1 MISNVY
7 SYYMAEY
14 GLSSNSRH
22 STHKKSE
29 LRDIYNNIVKISRS
43 SPFFD
48 VDISEESQ
56 KLAID
61 IKENARKL
69 SDITADLTDASNG
82 SMTFK
87 SIAQSDNPEIL
98 DVRYIGDNQAAGSS
112 KEFTLSVKQLA
123 RPQVNEGHYINP
135 RARFLYSGTYSF
147 DVDISSIT
155 YELQFTVRDN
165 EHNLDIQN
173 KLARLINNSNIG
185 LNARVDKNRIDDTA
199 LIIQSN
205 MTGVGERPV
214 IFNITDDN
222 TSALPGAVSAFGLNN
237 TTEYPA
243 NAVFELNGTEKIS
256 SSNSFTVDREFEV
269 QLKKVNEEGEHVTV
283 GLKQNFDSLV
293 DSLRELTDKYNTLT
307 ALAGKSNTSGGRH
320 LYNDMVRIAH
330 SYKGVLD
337 SNGIT
342 INEEGLLNINDD
354 KLKQASDE
362 GSILNT
368 LSQIGRFKNALQH
381 EAGKIMINPME
392 YINKTIISYKNP
404 SRPSSDPYMTSLY
417 SGMMYNGY
425 C

>member
-7 SYYMAEY
+7 SYYMSQY
-14 GLSSNSRH
+14 GIQPAGRH
-22 STHKKSE
+22 STHKRNE

-48 VDISEESQ
+48 VDFSEESQ

-69 SDITADLTDASNG
+69 SDITEDLTDASNG
-82 SMTFK
+82 SMTYK
-87 SIAQSDNPEIL
+87 SIAQSDMPDVL
-98 DVRYIGDNQAAGSS
+98 DAKYIGDNQAAGSS
-112 KEFTLSVKQLA
+112 KSFSVSVKQLA
-123 RPQVNEGHYINP
+123 TPQINTGSYVNP
-135 RARFLYSGTYSF
+135 RARFLYTGTYSF

-155 YELQFTVRDN
+155 YELQFSVKDD
-165 EHNLDIQN
+165 ESNLDVQN
-173 KLARLINNSNIG
+173 KIARLINKSNIG
-185 LNARVDKNRIDDTA
+185 LNARVERNQIDDTA
-199 LIIQSN
+199 LIIESN

-214 IFNITDDN
+214 IFTISDEDT
-222 TSALPGAVSAFGLNN
+222 TALSGAVTAFGLNN
-237 TTEYPA
+237 TGHYPS
-243 NAVFELNGTEKIS
+243 NAVFELNGEKKLS
-256 SSNSFTVDREFEV
+256 ASNTFTIDMEFEIT
-269 QLKKVNEEGEHVTV
+269 LKATNRDGEFVTV

-293 DSLRELTDKYNTLT
+293 DSLHELADCYNSLT
-307 ALAGKSNTSGGRH
+307 NLARNSNSSGGRR
-320 LYNDMVRIAH
+320 LYSDMTNIANTY
-330 SYKGVLD
+330 SDILN

-342 INEEGLLNINDD
+342 INEEGLLEINDA
-354 KLKQASDE
+354 KLKQASEE

-368 LSQIGRFKNALQH
+368 LSEIGRFKNALQTKS
-381 EAGKIMINPME
+381 EMIMINPME